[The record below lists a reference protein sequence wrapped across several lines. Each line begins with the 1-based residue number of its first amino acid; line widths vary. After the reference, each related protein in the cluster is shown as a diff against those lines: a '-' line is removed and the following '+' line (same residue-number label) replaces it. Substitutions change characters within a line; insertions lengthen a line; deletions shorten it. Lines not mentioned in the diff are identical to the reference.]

1 MGNKAGK
8 WQQHLKAAEASGLTL
23 VAYAAQHRIDVRR
36 LYEARRAR
44 VQAATG
50 ITGKQHPV
58 AFALVKVVT
67 PTAPKSPNPTGAKLT
82 MQARLGVVG
91 VVARCCT
98 AWRRCLVS
106 PDPDPASAAR
116 FCHVSSEPEPGTA
129 WRRCRVRV
137 QMKHGGLPAP

>member
-58 AFALVKVVT
+58 AFARVKVVT

-82 MQARLGVVG
+82 MQARLGNG
-91 VVARCCT
+91 VILSWSHDADNTQALGTV
-98 AWRRCLVS
+98 LHS
-106 PDPDPASAAR
+106 LAA
-116 FCHVSSEPEPGTA
+116 
-129 WRRCRVRV
+129 
-137 QMKHGGLPAP
+137 LPCFI